1 MLRGMGFDKNTYI
14 FLASGKIYNS
24 EKYMAPLLEMFP
36 NLLTKDM
43 LALEDELDPFKVCM
57 ACGFLSSIFQ
67 TCLSVIDL
75 TWVTASR
82 IILLGWLR

>member
-1 MLRGMGFDKNTYI
+1 
-14 FLASGKIYNS
+14 
-24 EKYMAPLLEMFP
+24 
-36 NLLTKDM
+36 
-43 LALEDELDPFKVCM
+43 M
-57 ACGFLSSIFQ
+57 ACGFLSSMFQ

>member
-1 MLRGMGFDKNTYI
+1 MIFFKTSQVGLMLRGMGFDKNTYI

-43 LALEDELDPFKVCM
+43 LALDEELDPFKVCM
-57 ACGFLSSIFQ
+57 VCGFLSSIFQ
-67 TCLSVIDL
+67 
-75 TWVTASR
+75 A
-82 IILLGWLR
+82 